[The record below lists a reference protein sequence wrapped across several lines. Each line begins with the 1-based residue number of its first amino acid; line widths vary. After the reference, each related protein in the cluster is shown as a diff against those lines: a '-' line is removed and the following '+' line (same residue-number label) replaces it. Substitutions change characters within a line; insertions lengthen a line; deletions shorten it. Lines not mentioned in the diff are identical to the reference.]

1 MMDYITI
8 LGLIAAAF
16 TTVCLMP
23 QLFKINKTKSTK
35 DISSGMFTLYS
46 GGVLLWLIYGLYRQ
60 DVAIMIANSLALL
73 QGMAILALKVKYK

>member
-23 QLFKINKTKSTK
+23 QLIKVNKTKSTK
-35 DISSGMFTLYS
+35 DISAVMFTLYS

-73 QGMAILALKVKYK
+73 QGMAILALKIKYK